1 MRSLLHSPEF
11 VTGVILGVSAAP
23 EIPMPEQWMPWVLQ
37 GGRGATME
45 NTDSEKRKIDTLADA
60 LIAQLQ
66 WQLSQLRANKPLLP
80 RKLFWSDNIEER
92 KPLQQWLQGL
102 LFAHSECEETWFKAW
117 QYANIEEGEKRLAR
131 CLKCFSVLADAEL
144 ALSQLEGEKRDN
156 LAQSL
161 PILFKQLNN
170 LLSDYARL
178 ADELA
183 STLPGQFEFYSK

>member
-1 MRSLLHSPEF
+1 MRSLLHGPEF
-11 VTGVILGVSAAP
+11 VVGVILGVSASP
-23 EIPMPEQWMPWVLQ
+23 DIPMPEQWMPWVIQ
-37 GGRGATME
+37 GGSAATIK
-45 NTDSEKRKIDTLADA
+45 NTDSDKRKIDVLADA

-80 RKLFWSDNIEER
+80 RELYWSDNLVER
-92 KPLQQWLQGL
+92 KPLQQWLKGL

-117 QYANIEEGEKRLAR
+117 QHANIEEGEKRLAR
-131 CLKCFSVLADAEL
+131 CLKCFSVLADPEL
-144 ALSQLEGEKRDN
+144 ALSQLKGEKRDN

-161 PILFKQLNN
+161 PILYKQLNN

-183 STLPGQFEFYSK
+183 STLPGQFELYTK